1 MCFFTQINN
10 SNSILLQISH
20 FTHKKDVFT
29 TKIHGNEKTPNFIN
43 YFCSS
48 FLNPKN
54 QSDMLEIDFKEII
67 TVSMVLF
74 AVIDIVGS
82 IPIIVNLRAKVG
94 HIESEKA
101 SIVAGAIM
109 IVFLFVGEGLLNL
122 IGIDVHSFA
131 VAGSF
136 VLFFLALEMILGIR
150 IYRDEEPGS
159 ASIVPLAFPLIAGA
173 GTMTTLLSL
182 RSQFHTI
189 NIIIAI
195 VLNIILVY
203 IVLKS
208 SKKIENL
215 LGENGLGVVRKTFGV
230 ILLAIA
236 VKLFAAN
243 VKGLF
248 V

>member
-1 MCFFTQINN
+1 MEF
-10 SNSILLQISH
+10 
-20 FTHKKDVFT
+20 
-29 TKIHGNEKTPNFIN
+29 
-43 YFCSS
+43 
-48 FLNPKN
+48 
-54 QSDMLEIDFKEII
+54 DFKEII

-74 AVIDIVGS
+74 AVIDIVGT
-82 IPIIVNLRAKVG
+82 IPIIVDLRAKHG

-101 SIVAGAIM
+101 SLVAGFIM
-109 IVFLFVGEGLLNL
+109 IVFLFIGEELLKL
-122 IGIDVHSFA
+122 IGIDVNSFA

-150 IYRDEEPGS
+150 IYRDEEASS
-159 ASIVPLAFPLIAGA
+159 ASIVPIAFPLIAGA

-182 RSQFHTI
+182 RSQFHSE
-189 NIIIAI
+189 NIVVAI

-208 SKKIENL
+208 SAKIEKM
-215 LGENGLGVVRKTFGV
+215 LGKNGLGVIRKAFGV

-248 V
+248 A

>member
-1 MCFFTQINN
+1 
-10 SNSILLQISH
+10 
-20 FTHKKDVFT
+20 
-29 TKIHGNEKTPNFIN
+29 
-43 YFCSS
+43 
-48 FLNPKN
+48 
-54 QSDMLEIDFKEII
+54 MLEIDFREII
-67 TVSMVLF
+67 TVGMVLF
-74 AVIDIVGS
+74 AVIDIVGT
-82 IPIIVNLRAKVG
+82 IPIIVDLRAKHG

-101 SIVAGAIM
+101 SLVAGIIM
-109 IVFLFVGEGLLNL
+109 IVFLFIGEEFLSL

-131 VAGSF
+131 VAGSS

-150 IYRDEEPGS
+150 IYRDEEANS

-189 NIIIAI
+189 NIVIAI
-195 VLNIILVY
+195 ILNIILVY

-208 SKKIENL
+208 SSKLEKM
-215 LGENGLGVVRKTFGV
+215 LGKNGLGVIRKAFGV
-230 ILLAIA
+230 VLLAIA

>member
-1 MCFFTQINN
+1 MQT
-10 SNSILLQISH
+10 
-20 FTHKKDVFT
+20 KK
-29 TKIHGNEKTPNFIN
+29 
-43 YFCSS
+43 
-48 FLNPKN
+48 
-54 QSDMLEIDFKEII
+54 DMLEIDFREII
-67 TVSMVLF
+67 TVGMVLF
-74 AVIDIVGS
+74 AVIDIVGT
-82 IPIIVNLRAKVG
+82 IPIIVDLRAKHG

-101 SIVAGAIM
+101 SIVAGIIM
-109 IVFLFVGEGLLNL
+109 IVFLFIGEEFLSL

-150 IYRDEEPGS
+150 IYRDEEANS

-189 NIIIAI
+189 NIVIAI
-195 VLNIILVY
+195 ILNIVLVY

-208 SKKIENL
+208 SSKLEKM
-215 LGENGLGVVRKTFGV
+215 LGKNGLGVIRKAFGV
-230 ILLAIA
+230 VLLAIA